1 MPTIG
6 LSSFALGV
14 HAKPLE
20 VLEFALQQ
28 GFQGME
34 LGSYTLWPPEIDAPG
49 RKHIRSLAAAHEI
62 DLSIHFIHRAVAPAS
77 HNPERRALHRN
88 ELEQTIE
95 IANDI
100 GAGVV
105 VVHPGPIDCPGVA
118 PNKAP
123 ESVRQEALE
132 NLRGF
137 LEETAPKAEE
147 AGVVICVENMHHNP
161 GQVIKKYTDLLNLVE
176 AVSSPAVQITL
187 DVGHA
192 DRADGITDALETFAP
207 YLRHI
212 HMHDSNGV
220 RDHLE
225 IGQGRLDFSQWID
238 KWRDYPFMMVLESR
252 NESDLHNSVVRSRD
266 RLRDVLGPAVR

>member
-34 LGSYTLWPPEIDAPG
+34 LGSYTLWPQEIDAPG

-137 LEETAPKAEE
+137 LEETAPTAED
-147 AGVVICVENMHHNP
+147 AGVVICVEPMHHNP
-161 GQVIKKYTDLLNLVE
+161 GQVIQKYTDLLNLVE

>member
-14 HAKPLE
+14 HAKPHE

-28 GFQGME
+28 GFRGME
-34 LGSYTLWPPEIDAPG
+34 LGSYTLWPPEIDATG
-49 RKHIRSLAAAHEI
+49 RKHIRSLAAAHGI

-77 HNPERRALHRN
+77 HNPERRAMHQN

-118 PNKAP
+118 PDQAP

-137 LEETAPKAEE
+137 LQETAPKAEE

-161 GQVIKKYTDLLNLVE
+161 GQVIQTYTDLLNLVE

-192 DRADGITDALETFAP
+192 DRADGITDALDTFAP

-225 IGQGRLDFSQWID
+225 IGQGKLDFSQWLD
-238 KWRDYPFMMVLESR
+238 KWREYQFMMVLESR

-266 RLRDVLGPAVR
+266 RLRDVLGPTVL

>member
-147 AGVVICVENMHHNP
+147 AGVIICVENMHHNP
-161 GQVIKKYTDLLNLVE
+161 GQVIQKYTDLLNLVE

-266 RLRDVLGPAVR
+266 RLRDVLGPAER

>member
-20 VLEFALQQ
+20 GLEFALQQ

-105 VVHPGPIDCPGVA
+105 VVHPGPIDCPDVA

-161 GQVIKKYTDLLNLVE
+161 GQVIQKYTDLLNLVE